1 MPRPACD
8 LGPQSSKRTIRGTQ
22 SNDEYRGGGPHTTL
36 VMECRARCSDR
47 HTTPRGLR
55 ARHRAVIIY
64 GEQIMLVT
72 IAIILLVL
80 WLLGVVVVPVGSS
93 LIHGL
98 LVVALVLFIWQF
110 VGGRR
115 GSL

>member
-1 MPRPACD
+1 MNIAAAA
-8 LGPQSSKRTIRGTQ
+8 RTLHLSLSAGRTVP
-22 SNDEYRGGGPHTTL
+22 NAAPH
-36 VMECRARCSDR
+36 
-47 HTTPRGLR
+47 PRGLR
-55 ARHRAVIIY
+55 ARHRAVILY
-64 GEQIMLVT
+64 SEHIMLVT

-80 WLLGVVVVPVGSS
+80 WLLGVVVVPVGGS

-115 GSL
+115 GSV